1 MKSFLRNTK
10 RFLVHLDKRQRRQS
24 IGIMMFM
31 FLVSAVELLGIGI
44 VIPVAAILMDQSA
57 TSAQGF
63 VRDVWLSLGA
73 PDHTTFTFL
82 GVSAIVLTY
91 AFRAIFI
98 GLFAWAQSG
107 YVQSIKL
114 DFSKRLFRK
123 YISLTVLER
132 RRSSSSDFL
141 RVLGV
146 ELNIF
151 TDYVLGPTL
160 ILIAEVFVM
169 VTVVS
174 LLLAFQPL
182 AAATISLVFILSM
195 GAFTLLTR
203 RRVTQW
209 SSERQ
214 ASDQVR
220 LKIAKES
227 LEALVEIKSLGREGV
242 FTAQFEKMTK
252 KSLNITR
259 KFAFVSQIP
268 RLWMETSAVVALC
281 AALVIFVLQELPVSS
296 IMASLGLFAIAA
308 FRLLPSANRLVTSVQ
323 SIKFG
328 LSAFSEIVDELSSS
342 PQILRHTYDDDP
354 DQMESFRTLLISDL
368 KFSFSG
374 DRITSIEVPVFQI
387 SAGEV
392 VGISGPSGSGKTTFM
407 ESLTGLIH
415 PDTGELLIDGKA
427 TSFGGKNHLNLFS
440 YVNQSPY
447 MLDKTLEENITF
459 GLQGEQ
465 VDRNLLNKVIEI
477 AQISQLQESVLGAIG
492 DSGSN
497 LSGGQKQRIAIARA
511 LYKNSPILV
520 LDEGTSALDQKT
532 ELDFFEA
539 IDVLAKSKTIVL
551 VTHDDRL
558 LDKCD
563 QVYELSKGV
572 LRKRA

>member
-10 RFLVHLDKRQRRQS
+10 RFLVHLDKRRRRQS
-24 IGIMMFM
+24 IGIILFM
-31 FLVSAVELLGIGI
+31 ILVSGVELLGLGI
-44 VIPVAAILMDQSA
+44 VIPVAAILMDETA
-57 TSAQGF
+57 TSAQGLI
-63 VRDVWLSLGA
+63 RDVWLALGA
-73 PDHTTFTFL
+73 PDHTTFTLL
-82 GVSAIVLTY
+82 GVSAIVLIY
-91 AFRAIFI
+91 ALRAIFI

-107 YVQSIKL
+107 FVQSIKL

-123 YISLTVLER
+123 YINLTVLER
-132 RRSSSSDFL
+132 RRASSSDFL

-151 TDYVLGPTL
+151 IDYVLGPTL
-160 ILIAEVFVM
+160 LLIAEVFVM

-182 AAATISLVFILSM
+182 AAATISIVFILSM
-195 GAFTLLTR
+195 GSFTLLTR
-203 RRVTQW
+203 KRVTHW

-214 ASDQVR
+214 VSDQVR
-220 LKIAKES
+220 LRIAKES

-242 FTAQFEKMTK
+242 FTEQFEDMTK
-252 KSLNITR
+252 KSLNTTR

-296 IMASLGLFAIAA
+296 IMASLGLFAVAA

-328 LSAFSEIVDELSSS
+328 LSSFSQIVDELKNS
-342 PQILRHTYDDDP
+342 PQILRDTSDEP
-354 DQMESFRTLLISDL
+354 DSWDSFRNLLVSDL

-392 VGISGPSGSGKTTFM
+392 VGISGPSGSGKTTFI

-415 PDTGELLIDGKA
+415 PDSGEIIIDGKVA
-427 TSFGGKNHLNLFS
+427 SFGGNNHLNLFS

-447 MLDKTLEENITF
+447 MLDRTLEENITF
-459 GLQGEQ
+459 GLPGEQ

-477 AQISQLQESVLGAIG
+477 AQISQLQDSVLGAIG
-492 DSGSN
+492 DSGAN

-558 LDKCD
+558 LEKCD
-563 QVYELSKGV
+563 QVYELSNGV
-572 LRKRA
+572 LRKRN

>member
-24 IGIMMFM
+24 IGIILFII
-31 FLVSAVELLGIGI
+31 LVSGVELLGLGI
-44 VIPVAAILMDQSA
+44 VIPVAAILMDETA

-63 VRDVWLSLGA
+63 IRDVWLALGA
-73 PDHTTFTFL
+73 PDHTTFTLL

-91 AFRAIFI
+91 ALRAIFI

-107 YVQSIKL
+107 FVQSIKL
-114 DFSKRLFRK
+114 DFSKRLFKK
-123 YISLTVLER
+123 YINLTVLER
-132 RRSSSSDFL
+132 RRASSSDFL

-151 TDYVLGPTL
+151 IDYVLGPTL
-160 ILIAEVFVM
+160 VLIAEVFVM

-182 AAATISLVFILSM
+182 AAATISIVFILSM
-195 GAFTLLTR
+195 GSFTLLTR
-203 RRVTQW
+203 KRVTHW

-214 ASDQVR
+214 VSDRVR
-220 LKIAKES
+220 LRIAKES

-242 FTAQFEKMTK
+242 FTEQFEDMTK
-252 KSLNITR
+252 KSLNTTR

-268 RLWMETSAVVALC
+268 RLWMETSAVVSLC

-296 IMASLGLFAIAA
+296 IMASLGLFAVAA

-328 LSAFSEIVDELSSS
+328 LSSFSQIVDELKNS
-342 PQILRHTYDDDP
+342 PQILRDTTDESDP
-354 DQMESFRTLLISDL
+354 RDSFRSLLVSDL

-374 DRITSIEVPVFQI
+374 DRITSIEVPIFQI
-387 SAGEV
+387 SAGEL
-392 VGISGPSGSGKTTFM
+392 VGISGPSGSGKTTFI

-415 PDTGELLIDGKA
+415 PDSGEIIIDGKA
-427 TSFGGKNHLNLFS
+427 ASFGGNNHLNLFS

-447 MLDKTLEENITF
+447 MLDRTLEENITF
-459 GLQGEQ
+459 GLPGEQ
-465 VDRNLLNKVIEI
+465 VDSNLLNKVIEI
-477 AQISQLQESVLGAIG
+477 AQISHLQDSVLGAIG
-492 DSGSN
+492 DSGAN

-558 LDKCD
+558 LEKCD
-563 QVYELSKGV
+563 QVYELSNGV
-572 LRKRA
+572 LRKRN